1 MSFAIVAAA
10 GVGLSAAG
18 AYNQAESQK
27 ASLDYQAAVARNNQV
42 LAGYQADIAQQ
53 NAAINEQNSRLK
65 TASLMGDQRAAL
77 AANGVD
83 LGEGSASEIL
93 ASSKFMGERDALM
106 IRDEGA
112 RRAWAIKEQG
122 KGYGAEAAA
131 LSATSSAINPMMAG
145 ASSLLTGAGSV
156 GGSWYKY
163 NKAKGT

>member
-1 MSFAIVAAA
+1 MSFATVAAV

-27 ASLDYQAAVARNNQV
+27 AVLGYESAVARNNQI

-53 NAAINEQNSRLK
+53 NAAINEQNTRLK

-83 LGEGSASEIL
+83 LGSGSASEIL

-112 RRAWAIKEQG
+112 RRAWAIREQG
-122 KGYGAEAAA
+122 KGYAAEAAA
-131 LSATSSAINPMMAG
+131 DSAMAGAINPSMSMAT
-145 ASSLLTGAGSV
+145 SLLSGAGSV
-156 GGSWYKY
+156 GSAWYK
-163 NKAKGT
+163 NNRATKG